1 MHSPSAERLL
11 LGTGAVESNYLYLR
25 QWGNNYARSYW
36 QIEPPTCLDNINNYL
51 KFRPKRLSRIAE
63 VCMVTDGVILGLNE
77 DTASTLLEI
86 NLYFAICMA
95 RLKYWRYPSPIP
107 DPDDLEGLGH
117 YWLKVYN
124 AGGKGTIEKWMEAQ
138 EQIK

>member
-1 MHSPSAERLL
+1 
-11 LGTGAVESNYLYLR
+11 
-25 QWGNNYARSYW
+25 
-36 QIEPPTCLDNINNYL
+36 
-51 KFRPKRLSRIAE
+51 
-63 VCMVTDGVILGLNE
+63 
-77 DTASTLLEI
+77 
-86 NLYFAICMA
+86 MA